1 MWPPPAPGSNWILLF
16 GAFWMGRCGLLVIQV
31 RITSRSTWPR
41 NGCRCPRPFS
51 NKGPGH
57 HHPFLGHVGL
67 EVILTWM
74 TNSPHLTIQNAPKSR
89 VQLLPGA
96 GGGHNLCVSASAAL
110 EANFSKLSI
119 WQSNWLKIKILLCKW
134 VSGSSKIA
142 SDLKSSK
149 KWKKSI
155 SKIIFVFYY
164 LRG

>member
-1 MWPPPAPGSNWILLF
+1 MVF
-16 GAFWMGRCGLLVIQV
+16 GRNDDLIWFLNNFPKNRHSWLVFVKICNLGLYHSLE
-31 RITSRSTWPR
+31 
-41 NGCRCPRPFS
+41 NECRCLRPFS
-51 NKGPGH
+51 IKGPGH

-134 VSGSSKIA
+134 VSGSSKIL
-142 SDLKSSK
+142 SELKSSK
-149 KWKKSI
+149 TRRKSI